1 MVQKALTCKAT
12 KHRQKTIFFSQ
23 LTLLSDDL
31 ALTSYS
37 SYIYLESW
45 FSWLLGGVQKT
56 LQKKKKIDR
65 RKKLKSKVKRK
76 KNGEYQQRQ
85 RIIIYIFGFKLYFAR
100 KHSLKK
106 SCLHLYTIKFC
117 SCTAGYL
124 KHSNDGPNFNIHE
137 CKNYK

>member
-56 LQKKKKIDR
+56 LQKKKENRQKKKIE
-65 RKKLKSKVKRK
+65 K
-76 KNGEYQQRQ
+76 
-85 RIIIYIFGFKLYFAR
+85 
-100 KHSLKK
+100 
-106 SCLHLYTIKFC
+106 
-117 SCTAGYL
+117 
-124 KHSNDGPNFNIHE
+124 
-137 CKNYK
+137 